1 MLFAWVD
8 VLCIV
13 VETRDTRQAPELRAN
28 FFVYGAE
35 RQELFLLKQV
45 LDCKQSKTVS
55 STRFEGVSH
64 TRASR
69 RMWNSNLGRAERSS
83 L

>member
-35 RQELFLLKQV
+35 RQELFLLKQA
-45 LDCKQSKTVS
+45 LDYKV
-55 STRFEGVSH
+55 V
-64 TRASR
+64 
-69 RMWNSNLGRAERSS
+69 
-83 L
+83 